1 MKNKKL
7 IYVAVGGV
15 VLYFLYNY
23 FSGKKNQVKEKEV
36 DSIPEVDIKKNNVAY
51 PPDYGNKVIE
61 KGLPQLPI
69 KSTPKPYSYGEVGK
83 YITTGQATVL
93 RKNPNKKDLWG
104 DIGFDVVRT
113 IPQGQIVDIVSVG
126 GGGRGVKITLYY
138 FLANG
143 DYITNYLKK
152 VQD

>member
-1 MKNKKL
+1 MKTKTL

-51 PPDYGNKVIE
+51 PPDYGNKVIKKE
-61 KGLPQLPI
+61 LPPLPI
-69 KSTPKPYSYGEVGK
+69 KPTPKPYSYGEVGN

-93 RKNPNKKDLWG
+93 RKNPNKKDFFDDFG
-104 DIGFDVVRT
+104 ADVVRT
-113 IPQGQIVDIVSVG
+113 IPQGQIVDIVKVG
-126 GGGRGVKITLYY
+126 GGGRGVVMTKYY

-152 VQD
+152 V